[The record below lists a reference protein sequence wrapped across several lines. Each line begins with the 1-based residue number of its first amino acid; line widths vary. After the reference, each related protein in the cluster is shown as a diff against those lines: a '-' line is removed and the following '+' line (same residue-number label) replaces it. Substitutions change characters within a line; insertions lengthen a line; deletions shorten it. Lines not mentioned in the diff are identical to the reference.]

1 MRRLS
6 AVALAGLVA
15 LASAC
20 AAKVVPAPVVTTPIF
35 PAFILP
41 AIPPELATSVAAP
54 IQERAWRFLQAGDLQ
69 NAEHEVAL
77 ALRVAP
83 EFYPS
88 ETTAGYVGLA
98 RNDPQV
104 ALDHFDRAL
113 EWRADYVS
121 AWMGRGQALLVLGRD
136 PEAVAAFEA
145 ALAADPSLTDVR
157 RQVEV
162 LKFRGLQRELASA
175 RQAARAG
182 RADEAIGLYR
192 TAIERSPESAFLYRE
207 LAQVE
212 RQQGRADLALEHLRR
227 AVALDPADAPSLALI
242 GDLLDASG
250 DPQGALRAY
259 ADALAIEPNESVEAR
274 REAVEALLER
284 ARLPEEYRAI
294 DASPQVTRADLAALI
309 GVRLRSVLQ
318 SMQAR
323 DAVVITDVRAS
334 WAEPWIMA
342 VARAAVMEPYDNHEF
357 QPQALV
363 TRIDLA
369 QSLSRLLEPIVSA
382 AQLSAWQGAGAAF
395 SDLSTSHLAYPA
407 ASIAVA
413 AGVLAAEAGGSFQPS
428 RLITG
433 AEAVAAI
440 DRLRA
445 MAPPSRDPGRD
456 RR

>member
-15 LASAC
+15 LATAC
-20 AAKVVPAPVVTTPIF
+20 AARVIPTPIVTTPTF

-41 AIPPELATSVAAP
+41 AIPPELAGSVAAP
-54 IQERAWRFLQAGDLQ
+54 IHERAWLFLQAGDLR
-69 NAEHEVAL
+69 NAEQEVAL
-77 ALRVAP
+77 ALRLAP

-88 ETTAGYVGLA
+88 ETTAGYVELA
-98 RNDPQV
+98 RNDPRE
-104 ALDHFDRAL
+104 ALDRFDRAL
-113 EWRADYVS
+113 AQRADYVP
-121 AWMGRGQALLVLGRD
+121 AWMGRGQTLLALDRD

-162 LKFRGLQRELASA
+162 LRFRGLQRNLASA
-175 RQAARAG
+175 RLAARAG
-182 RADEAIGLYR
+182 RTEEAIGLYR
-192 TAIERSPESAFLYRE
+192 TAIESSPESAFLYRE
-207 LAQVE
+207 IAQVE
-212 RQQGRADLALEHLRR
+212 RQQGQADLALEHLRR
-227 AVALDPADAPSLALI
+227 AVALDPADAASFALI
-242 GDLLDASG
+242 GDLLDAGG

-259 ADALAIEPNESVEAR
+259 ADALAIEPNDAVEAR
-274 REAVEALLER
+274 RDAVEALLER
-284 ARLPEEYRAI
+284 AALPEEYRAI
-294 DASPQVTRADLAALI
+294 DAAPQITRGDLAALI
-309 GVRLRSVLQ
+309 GVRLGSVLQ
-318 SMQAR
+318 SMQSR
-323 DAVVITDVRAS
+323 DAVVITDVRAT
-334 WAEPWIMA
+334 WAEEWIMA
-342 VARAAVMEPYDNHEF
+342 VARAAVMDPYDNHEF

-369 QSLSRLLEPIVSA
+369 QSVSRLLEPIASA
-382 AQLSAWQGAGAAF
+382 AQFGAWQRAGAAF

-428 RLITG
+428 RLVTG
-433 AEAVAAI
+433 AEAVAAV

-445 MAPPSRDPGRD
+445 MARPSRSPGGN